1 MTEYP
6 ASATRYGCLISI
18 GGSMSKRAV
27 TRAYLIPVGALLC
40 GGSAAAQ
47 GNGTTISGQ
56 VTDSSAQRPLAG
68 AEVFIVTGG
77 ATTATRGART
87 DAAGRYRITG
97 VPAGEIRLRA
107 RLLGYALKE
116 LTLTL
121 RDGETA
127 TADFALMPRSTQL
140 DQV

>member
-27 TRAYLIPVGALLC
+27 TRWYLLPVVALLC

-47 GNGTTISGQ
+47 RNGTTTSGQ

-68 AEVFIVTGG
+68 AEVFTVTGG

-87 DAAGRYRITG
+87 DAPDGTG
-97 VPAGEIRLRA
+97 SPVFPRA
-107 RLLGYALKE
+107 K
-116 LTLTL
+116 
-121 RDGETA
+121 
-127 TADFALMPRSTQL
+127 S
-140 DQV
+140 

>member
-6 ASATRYGCLISI
+6 RPRHDTVCLISI

-27 TRAYLIPVGALLC
+27 TRWYLLPVVALLC

-47 GNGTTISGQ
+47 GSGTTISGQ

-77 ATTATRGART
+77 TTTATRGART

-97 VPAGEIRLRA
+97 VP
-107 RLLGYALKE
+107 
-116 LTLTL
+116 
-121 RDGETA
+121 
-127 TADFALMPRSTQL
+127 
-140 DQV
+140 